1 MEKICIIG
9 SSGAGKSTLAN
20 KLGSKLTLDVH
31 HLDAYFWQP
40 GWIMCS
46 LSEQIAIQ
54 NQLVKNDRWII
65 DGNYGDTLD
74 LRIKASDT
82 IIFLDIPRLTC
93 LYHVL
98 KRVIRYNNKTRPDM
112 GKDCPEKLDPP
123 FLKWT
128 WNFKKNQRPR
138 ILKELSNLSDNQK
151 VITLHSIKEINN
163 FVNSL

>member
-1 MEKICIIG
+1 MEKIIIIG

-20 KLGSKLTLDVH
+20 KLGTKLTLDVH

-40 GWIMCS
+40 GWVMCS
-46 LSEQIAIQ
+46 SSEQIAIQ
-54 NQLVKNDRWII
+54 NQLVKKKSWII
-65 DGNYGDTLD
+65 DGNYGDTLN

-112 GKDCPEKLDPP
+112 GKECPEKLDLS

-128 WNFKKNQRPR
+128 WNFKQNQRPR
-138 ILKELSNLSDNQK
+138 ILKELSNLSDNQE
-151 VITLHSIKEINN
+151 VIILHSTKEIDD

>member
-1 MEKICIIG
+1 
-9 SSGAGKSTLAN
+9 
-20 KLGSKLTLDVH
+20 
-31 HLDAYFWQP
+31 
-40 GWIMCS
+40 MCS

-54 NQLVKNDRWII
+54 NQLVKNDCWII
-65 DGNYGDTLD
+65 DGNYGDTLN
-74 LRIKASDT
+74 LRLKASDT
-82 IIFLDIPRLTC
+82 IIFLDIPRFTC

-138 ILKELSNLSDNQK
+138 ILKELSNLSDNQE
-151 VITLHSIKEINN
+151 VIILHSTKEIDD